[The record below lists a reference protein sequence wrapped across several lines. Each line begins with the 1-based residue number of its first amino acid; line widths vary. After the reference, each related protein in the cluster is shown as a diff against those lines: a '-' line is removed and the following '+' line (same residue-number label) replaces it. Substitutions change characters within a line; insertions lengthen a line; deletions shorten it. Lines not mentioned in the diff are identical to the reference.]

1 MKILDE
7 KVSSM
12 SKIVNI
18 KSMLKDV
25 LKSSD
30 IKFYEPIKKYTFTKL
45 GGEADILITP
55 STLEEIQLIYK
66 KAKENKVP
74 ITIIGN
80 GTNLIVKDS
89 GIAGLVISL
98 KKLNEVKVKDRVI
111 TAQAGANIID
121 VSRMA
126 LNESLSG
133 LEFACG
139 IPGTVGGALC
149 MNAGAYGGQV
159 SDVLKKALVLTESGE
174 HLVLEKEALL
184 LGYRKSIISQNNYV
198 VLQAEFELQH
208 GHYQQIKEKMDE
220 NTRLREQK
228 QPLEYPSCGSVFKR
242 PPGYFAGKLI
252 QDSGLQGLRIGGA
265 EVSRKHAGFI
275 VNVDH
280 ATAKDYIEL
289 IQVIQKT
296 VKEKY
301 GVDLETEVIVIGK
314 EDEE

>member
-7 KVSSM
+7 KVSDM
-12 SKIVNI
+12 SNLVNM
-18 KSMLKDV
+18 KSILKDV
-25 LKSSD
+25 LEIND
-30 IKFYEPIKKYTFTKL
+30 IRFYEPVKNYTFTKL
-45 GGEADILITP
+45 GGEADVLITP
-55 STLEEIQLIYK
+55 STFEEIQLIYR

-98 KKLNEVKVKDRVI
+98 KKLNEVKVNGHIIK
-111 TAQAGANIID
+111 AQAGANIID
-121 VSRMA
+121 VSRIA
-126 LNESLSG
+126 LNETLSG

-149 MNAGAYGGQV
+149 MNAGAYGGQI
-159 SDVLKKALVLTESGE
+159 SDVLKRATVLTESGE
-174 HLVLEKEALL
+174 LLLLEKEDLL

-208 GHYQQIKEKMDE
+208 GHYLQIKEKMDE

-265 EVSRKHAGFI
+265 EVSTKHAGFI
-275 VNVDH
+275 VNVDS
-280 ATAKDYIEL
+280 ATAKDYTDL

-301 GVDLETEVIVIGK
+301 GVNLETEVIVIGK
-314 EDEE
+314 EDEI

>member
-1 MKILDE
+1 MSNLVYMKSL
-7 KVSSM
+7 
-12 SKIVNI
+12 
-18 KSMLKDV
+18 LKDV
-25 LKSSD
+25 LETKN

-55 STLEEIQLIYK
+55 STHEQIQLIYK

-89 GIAGLVISL
+89 GIEGLVISL

-126 LNESLSG
+126 LNEKLSG

-149 MNAGAYGGQV
+149 MNAGAYGGQI

-174 HLVLEKEALL
+174 LLVLEKEALL
-184 LGYRKSIISQNNYV
+184 LGYRKSIVSQNNYV
-198 VLQAEFELQH
+198 VLQAEFELQY
-208 GHYQQIKEKMDE
+208 GQYDQIKGKMDE

-242 PPGYFAGKLI
+242 PPGYYAGKLI

-280 ATAKDYIEL
+280 ATAKDYVEL
-289 IQVIQKT
+289 IQVIKKT